1 MKAILILAGPYST
14 CKSTQIIWKKLCDDN
29 DIDLSIFDLTNKDG
43 QEISA
48 KLNIK
53 SFPAFIVDNN
63 VVAVGH
69 PDEQSA
75 TNVIQKLN
83 K

>member
-1 MKAILILAGPYST
+1 M
-14 CKSTQIIWKKLCDDN
+14 CDDN
-29 DIDLSIFDLTNKDG
+29 DIALDIFELTNIDG
-43 QEISA
+43 KEIA
-48 KLNIK
+48 EKLNIK

-69 PDEQSA
+69 PDELSA
-75 TNVIQKLN
+75 ANVIQTLN